1 MGGNHFLN
9 ESSCLGMSFLASYDI
24 KMKLQDIFSCNYDR
38 CSVEISQKMR
48 CDEIMYD
55 LSSFFFF

>member
-9 ESSCLGMSFLASYDI
+9 ESSCLGMSFLAFYDI

-48 CDEIMYD
+48 CVEGNV
-55 LSSFFFF
+55 